1 MISKT
6 PLAKDPKVAAVGR
19 IKTRSGARL
28 EVHIGIA
35 TGLVVVGD
43 LIGEGTSQEQAV
55 VGDAPNLA
63 ARLQGLAG
71 PGTVVV
77 AASTRRL
84 LGDLFKLRDLG
95 PHEVKGLAD
104 PVNAWAVE
112 GLSAA
117 ESRFEA
123 VRATRMTGFVGR
135 KHEIGL
141 LLDRKRLAWQGEG
154 QIVLVSGE
162 AGIGKSRIAAAVSER
177 LAAEPHTRL
186 RYQCSPYRTNS
197 ALYPFIA
204 QIERV
209 AEIKADDPP
218 EQKLDKLE
226 AMLGMGAPRVQAI
239 APIFAALLSIPFEGR
254 YPPLTLS
261 LAQQRRQTLAALLDQ
276 LEELARHES
285 MLLLFEDVH

>member
-1 MISKT
+1 M
-6 PLAKDPKVAAVGR
+6 L
-19 IKTRSGARL
+19 SGKHR
-28 EVHIGIA
+28 
-35 TGLVVVGD
+35 
-43 LIGEGTSQEQAV
+43 
-55 VGDAPNLA
+55 
-63 ARLQGLAG
+63 
-71 PGTVVV
+71 
-77 AASTRRL
+77 
-84 LGDLFKLRDLG
+84 
-95 PHEVKGLAD
+95 KGSRCSS
-104 PVNAWAVE
+104 E

-162 AGIGKSRIAAAVSER
+162 AGIGKSRIAVAVSDR

-218 EQKLDKLE
+218 KQKLDKLE
-226 AMLGMGAPRVQAI
+226 A
-239 APIFAALLSIPFEGR
+239 
-254 YPPLTLS
+254 
-261 LAQQRRQTLAALLDQ
+261 
-276 LEELARHES
+276 
-285 MLLLFEDVH
+285 